1 MGVPVTTVGIFVGGA
16 SRRMGGAPKGLLPLP
31 GPAHETLV
39 ARAVRVVREA
49 GLRPV
54 FIGHAPWLGDVAPD
68 VPRWTD
74 RHTGIGPMGGLATL
88 LAQSDGVYAIALAC
102 DMPYVTAAMLAR
114 LASVETNAAIVAP
127 RMTRGT
133 GWEALCARY
142 HRDRVS
148 SVIEALV
155 ASRRYALQAAFD
167 ELPVEPLLLG
177 DSEAAALR
185 DWDAPSDVER
195 GGDGS

>member
-1 MGVPVTTVGIFVGGA
+1 MRVPVTTVGIFVGGG
-16 SRRMGGAPKGLLPLP
+16 SRRMGGAPKGLLRLP
-31 GPAHETLV
+31 GAAGETLV

-49 GLRPV
+49 GLWPV
-54 FIGHAPWLGDVAPD
+54 FIGQAAWLGDIAPD

-74 RHTGIGPMGGLATL
+74 RYTGIGPMGGLATL
-88 LAQSDGVYAIALAC
+88 IAQSGGAFAIALAC

-114 LASVETNAAIVAP
+114 LASVQTSAAIVAP
-127 RMTRGT
+127 RMTRGA

-142 HRDRVS
+142 ERDRVS

-155 ASRRYALQAAFD
+155 ASKRYALQAVFD
-167 ELPVEPLLLG
+167 QLPVEPLLLG
-177 DSEAAALR
+177 EDETTALR

-195 GGDGS
+195 GSDGD